1 MPHPAPDQLAL
12 AALPAEPAE
21 PEIAAHVAMCPTCH
35 AELASLR
42 HTVDLARA
50 THPATD
56 TGPPSRVWHAING
69 ELAAP
74 PRNPR

>member
-12 AALPAEPAE
+12 AALPAEPTE
-21 PEIAAHVAMCPTCH
+21 PEIAAHVAICPTCH

-69 ELAAP
+69 ELAAS